1 MRVDTYDGRAFP
13 DFWGFSVRERKRERE
28 GGKTDYVL
36 FHAFVR
42 LVKHVFDSVTGLQGF
57 ALEV

>member
-1 MRVDTYDGRAFP
+1 MGVLFLISGAFP
-13 DFWGFSVRERKRERE
+13 SQRERERE

-42 LVKHVFDSVTGLQGF
+42 LVEHVFDCVTGLQGF